1 MAEQKQNNTQEKIPY
16 EDLVKGSIVF
26 QQLGEE
32 IQEMILNAKGEE
44 QERYERIFTIE
55 REGIL
60 RAKKDLLERNNLV
73 VKNFTL
79 QVKLIKKEKL
89 KEDESIA
96 RQKEEEKGEA
106 LLDQLNNL

>member
-1 MAEQKQNNTQEKIPY
+1 MADQTQNNTQEKIPY
-16 EDLVKGSIVF
+16 KDLVKGSIVF

-32 IQEMILNAKGEE
+32 IQEMILNATGEE

-89 KEDESIA
+89 KEDETIA
-96 RQKEEEKGEA
+96 RQKEEAKGEA